1 MNKVEINL
9 ENYISQCL
17 NSLRILSY
25 TTEESLEMLLTLHM
39 LMEVA
44 FLEEDNELFLDLHK
58 LKIDEVSYQFASRLH
73 MLNHSKLP
81 EYSTLIYKGENLAS
95 DSSLLLHLTGLS
107 MNFDWESVVNE
118 TKLSL
123 NQTVISLLLIEL
135 LEKQGRRGSLG
146 VLSDYACEIVA
157 NIFESYN
164 VDDVY
169 DPCAGSSKL
178 ALYAAT
184 RTVNSENEYKK
195 VIVRDINPT
204 SIFLTLARFLSKGVT
219 NYEIKQI
226 DSISDDLPP
235 NKRFSSAVFF
245 PPIRMDASRYK
256 EMYHGFP
263 FFLKND
269 ATSLFIESTL
279 HALKDDGMA
288 IAVLPESFL
297 IGRNKIAHYRKELI
311 NNNLIKCVIK
321 LPLRSL
327 LNTGV
332 QMSLVLFDKFN
343 RSDHIR
349 LIDASNSLDKQF
361 HNGHSNLHSPEDVAT
376 LAIGANNK
384 YNESICTD
392 ISLMDLGNNDWI
404 LSFNY
409 YKKFLINNRLTVFS
423 ESLNNSESYTC
434 TLKDIC
440 QVKLGGHFN
449 RKFVSTEK
457 LPDSIPLLKISD
469 IKGID
474 RINSSSWLKFDGSK
488 RTASELAVKGSIVL
502 SIRGIIGKLAIISG
516 EEEYF
521 PSSGIAVINVN
532 KNIILPEYFAAYL
545 SSESIKEWF
554 ETFSYSSPINRR
566 QLDQLPVVIPSLEWQ
581 KLVAKEFFENK
592 TDAIDSLGLL
602 ANDFN
607 NKEFIYP
614 LQKIN
619 KFTSGFLAKI
629 KPKNYLEFFSY
640 ISKFRGDL
648 EYYER
653 GEYTDYEKRQA
664 LIINELKE
672 ILKVIDNLRFVSS
685 GYSQVSIL
693 NVVNEK
699 LDSLT
704 KKLEDNLYFC
714 TLVLDVCR
722 GIQSS
727 ISGFITQSQN
737 TGALIIQLASNSELD
752 SGEIEVSLSNTFKF
766 PLINIQIESGRLK
779 ENKIIHYI
787 GDGSSAISTL
797 NINEEPI
804 KGNQIIK
811 LEWLAHSFDNV
822 IYQGE
827 VELVGLQAMEHKS
840 QMEWIGSPYITGDPV
855 KPHQKMP
862 LYGRDDILDSISR
875 YISESG
881 NVVLLEGNRRV
892 GKSSILYHLQ
902 SNDYIPGW
910 ICVYMSLQECEGC
923 DKSGIPAW
931 SIWQVMASQIVISLV
946 KAGKEVSLPDGET
959 ISSKSGRFYQRKIKK
974 AIKEL
979 ISIDSPFYDFQSYL
993 EELLEELKA
1002 SNTGI
1007 VIMIDEFDK
1016 LQEGIDNEV
1025 TTPQVPENIRSIIH
1039 RYDNFSAILTGSK
1052 RLQRLRQEYWSALFG
1067 LGIRVGV
1074 SELALPNA
1082 RQLVTVPSTGQLNF
1096 TSESVDLIVEQTG
1109 KYPFLIQCLC
1119 NKIYD
1124 NAAKSDV
1131 RQIDT
1136 MFASQAISEFIK
1148 DNEHFMY
1155 FWNLAGM
1162 APGDTRSQLILFIFA
1177 REEKDGNRLTSGELL
1192 ETLVESG
1199 VDLSEK
1205 LFDQFI
1211 NYLMELELIDRRG
1224 ERGEQVYSLTT
1235 PLLSQWLL
1243 ESQDYERV
1251 LASARQEFEKD

>member
-1 MNKVEINL
+1 MSFNW
-9 ENYISQCL
+9 
-17 NSLRILSY
+17 RD
-25 TTEESLEMLLTLHM
+25 
-39 LMEVA
+39 VA
-44 FLEEDNELFLDLHK
+44 
-58 LKIDEVSYQFASRLH
+58 
-73 MLNHSKLP
+73 
-81 EYSTLIYKGENLAS
+81 T
-95 DSSLLLHLTGLS
+95 
-107 MNFDWESVVNE
+107 E

-123 NQTVISLLLIEL
+123 NQVTISLLLTEL
-135 LEKQGRRGSLG
+135 LEKQGKRGSLG
-146 VLSDYACEIVA
+146 VLSDYACEIVS
-157 NIFESYN
+157 NIFKTYK
-164 VDDVY
+164 VDEVY

-178 ALYAAT
+178 ALYAAS
-184 RTVNSENEYKK
+184 RTAYFENGNEYNK
-195 VIVRDINPT
+195 VIVNDINST
-204 SIFLTLARFLSKGVT
+204 SIFLSLARFLSKGVT
-219 NYEIKQI
+219 NYEIKQV
-226 DSISDDLPP
+226 DSIRDGLYSAD
-235 NKRFSSAVFF
+235 RFSSAVFF
-245 PPIRMDASRYK
+245 PPLRMNASNYE

-263 FFLKND
+263 FFIKND

-279 HALKDDGMA
+279 TALKDDGVA

-297 IGRNKIAHYRKELI
+297 IAQSRIGQYRKELI
-311 NNNLIKCVIK
+311 DNSTIKCVIK

-332 QMSLVLFDKFN
+332 QMSLVLFDKSN
-343 RSDHIR
+343 RTDHVRI
-349 LIDASNSLDKQF
+349 IDASNSLNKKVVDE
-361 HNGHSNLHSPEDVAT
+361 NSNFNSPETIAA
-376 LAIGANNK
+376 LAMGANNQ
-384 YNESICTD
+384 YNEDICTD
-392 ISLMDLGNNDWI
+392 ISLTDLANNDGI

-409 YKKFLINNRLTVFS
+409 YKQFLIQEKLTIFS
-423 ESLNNSESYTC
+423 KNLNSIESYAC
-434 TLKDIC
+434 TLSD
-440 QVKLGGHFN
+440 
-449 RKFVSTEK
+449 VSRVEFGRHLPKQMRLAEK
-457 LPDSIPLLKISD
+457 SPDAIPILRVTD

-474 RINSSSWLKFDGSK
+474 RINSRLWLKLDGSK
-488 RTASELAVKGSIVL
+488 RAVGQLAVEGAIVL
-502 SIRGIIGKLAIISG
+502 STRGIIGKLAIISEG
-516 EEEYF
+516 QKYI
-521 PSSGIAVINVN
+521 PSDGIAVINVN
-532 KNIILPEYFAAYL
+532 KDILFPEYLLAYL

-554 ETFSYSSPINRR
+554 ETFSYSSSVNRR
-566 QLDQLPVVIPSLEWQ
+566 QLGNLPIIIPSLVWQ

-592 TDAIDSLGLL
+592 TDAIDSLKIL
-602 ANDFN
+602 ANDLN

-619 KFTSGFLAKI
+619 KFISSFLVST
-629 KPKNYLEFFSY
+629 KPEDYLGFFSY
-640 ISKFRGDL
+640 LSKFRDDL
-648 EYYER
+648 DTFELGKYN
-653 GEYTDYEKRQA
+653 DYEIGQIS
-664 LIINELKE
+664 IINDLKG

-685 GYSQVSIL
+685 GYSQLSIL
-693 NVVNEK
+693 NIVKEK
-699 LDSLT
+699 LNGLT
-704 KKLEDNLYFC
+704 NKLEDNLYFC
-714 TLVLDVCR
+714 SLIVDICR
-722 GIQSS
+722 GIQSA
-727 ISGFITQSQN
+727 INGFITQSHN
-737 TGALIIQLASNSELD
+737 AGTLLIELSSNRELD
-752 SGEIEVSLSNTFKF
+752 SGEIEVALTNTFKF
-766 PLINIQIESGRLK
+766 PLINIKIESEILK
-779 ENKIIHYI
+779 ENKNIHYI
-787 GDGSSAISTL
+787 GDGSKDISTL
-797 NINEEPI
+797 NIDEQRM
-804 KGNQIIK
+804 KDLQILK
-811 LEWLAHSFDNV
+811 LEWLARSYDNTT
-822 IYQGE
+822 YKGE
-827 VELVGLQAMEHKS
+827 IELVGIKAKEDKN

-862 LYGRDDILDSISR
+862 LYGRDDILESISR

-931 SIWQVMASQIVISLV
+931 SIWLVMASQIVIALV

-959 ISSKSGRFYQRKIKK
+959 VSLKSGRFYQRKIKT

-1002 SNTGI
+1002 SSTGI

-1082 RQLVTVPSTGQLNF
+1082 RQLVTVPSIGQLNF

-1124 NAAKSDV
+1124 NAAKLDV

-1136 MFASQAISEFIK
+1136 KFASQAISEFIT

-1155 FWNLAGM
+1155 FWSLAGVI
-1162 APGDTRSQLILFIFA
+1162 PGDSRSQLILFIFA

-1192 ETLVESG
+1192 EILIECSI
-1199 VDLSEK
+1199 DLSEQ
-1205 LFDQFI
+1205 LFDKFI
-1211 NYLMELELIDRRG
+1211 SYLMELELIERKG